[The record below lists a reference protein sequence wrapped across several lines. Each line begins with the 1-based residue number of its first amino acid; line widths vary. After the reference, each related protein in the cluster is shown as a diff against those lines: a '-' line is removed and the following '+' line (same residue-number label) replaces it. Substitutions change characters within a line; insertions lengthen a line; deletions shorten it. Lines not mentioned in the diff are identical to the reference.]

1 MVNHAKMNYKKT
13 RNYKQRNK
21 EGIKLQLTQLS
32 SETLLR
38 AKERFE
44 DTLMQMTVTE
54 ANTMPNPLIK
64 SVTWLM
70 WHTARELDFQ
80 ISALNGSKPL
90 WFKSD
95 WRNRFN
101 LPLPDNTED
110 WHHTPQEAAK
120 VQVTDKQ
127 LLVDY
132 LNESID
138 FTLNYLKTITEDS
151 LQDIV
156 DLNWTPPVTR
166 QVRIVSAIDDAI
178 MHSGQAVYSRR
189 LVIGK

>member
-1 MVNHAKMNYKKT
+1 M
-13 RNYKQRNK
+13 
-21 EGIKLQLTQLS
+21 
-32 SETLLR
+32 
-38 AKERFE
+38 
-44 DTLMQMTVTE
+44 
-54 ANTMPNPLIK
+54 
-64 SVTWLM
+64 
-70 WHTARELDFQ
+70 
-80 ISALNGSKPL
+80 GSKPL

-127 LLVDY
+127 LLIDY
-132 LNESID
+132 LNESIE
-138 FTLNYLKTITEDS
+138 FTLNYLKTITGDS
-151 LQDIV
+151 LHDIV

>member
-1 MVNHAKMNYKKT
+1 MNYKKT
-13 RNYKQRNK
+13 RNHKQRNK

-95 WRNRFN
+95 WRDRFN

>member
-13 RNYKQRNK
+13 RNHKQRNK

-110 WHHTPQEAAK
+110 WHHIPQEAAK